1 MSAFDSRRVS
11 AAVQTLTAPTRLL
24 PHLQKLFPSSTNLSI
39 RFTVSPSWL
48 KKAGTVAF
56 AISGPHH
63 GSSSSNSSDS
73 SSSSKGRITSR
84 DGGGW
89 RPSSLFGGWGSE
101 KPVEPDISELVAKE
115 EIVET
120 ARKAEGDEEEE
131 EGGDTIKGEKGTSVV
146 TSPPTLSLA
155 ARNGSTINRTRLSA
169 LFTDWIAPE
178 ATTPA
183 ATSPESKTRI
193 VGGPR
198 PMSMDLSK
206 RFSSFT
212 PGDRSSMLSLQESLG
227 EEGEEEEEEL
237 GNVTEELESLMVSF
251 PLIFSFV

>member
-1 MSAFDSRRVS
+1 M
-11 AAVQTLTAPTRLL
+11 TAPIRLL
-24 PHLQKLFPSSTNLSI
+24 AHLQKLFPSSTDLSI

-63 GSSSSNSSDS
+63 ASSSSASSEV

-101 KPVEPDISELVAKE
+101 KASPIEPEISELVAQE
-115 EIVET
+115 GDADTTIG
-120 ARKAEGDEEEE
+120 AEGDDEE
-131 EGGDTIKGEKGTSVV
+131 EGGDTIKGEKGTSIL
-146 TSPPTLSLA
+146 TSPPASSLA
-155 ARNGSTINRTRLSA
+155 SRNGSTMNRTRLSA

-178 ATTPA
+178 ATPQA
-183 ATSPESKTRI
+183 QTSPESKTRI

-212 PGDRSSMLSLQESLG
+212 PGDRASMLSLQENLR
-227 EEGEEEEEEL
+227 EEEEEEEL

-251 PLIFSFV
+251 LFLSFSIYFQLTR